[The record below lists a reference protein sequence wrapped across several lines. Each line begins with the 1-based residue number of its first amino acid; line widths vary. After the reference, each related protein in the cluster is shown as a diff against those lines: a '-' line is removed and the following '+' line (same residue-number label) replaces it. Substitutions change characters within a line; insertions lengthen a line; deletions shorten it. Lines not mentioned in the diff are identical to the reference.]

1 MPIYQNKKMSDVAI
15 DDMMQEYALKEND
28 SYIYKY
34 FLEFDSNIQKRKLEN
49 ITSEEL
55 KKAIDKRIKTFK
67 YDLQTRSNNT
77 AINLINGWYQMHDR
91 KIQETGVNEISTEK
105 YQTLYDKLYKS
116 PASDKVLIPI
126 KVDAKSGIGLFI
138 IGRDNY
144 LKNEFLYPAT
154 YHCGIDIIS
163 NWENTDDY
171 GVCLYRIGRHD
182 SSSDNYLSDI
192 KNVRDASLW
201 FDKWLSINE
210 DDVLSEIRNLNGNM
224 PEGCPEELMKYF
236 ADYFPDEDDYWSIS
250 DDDRD
255 RIMSEF

>member
-91 KIQETGVNEISTEK
+91 KIS
-105 YQTLYDKLYKS
+105 S
-116 PASDKVLIPI
+116 
-126 KVDAKSGIGLFI
+126 I
-138 IGRDNY
+138 I
-144 LKNEFLYPAT
+144 
-154 YHCGIDIIS
+154 
-163 NWENTDDY
+163 
-171 GVCLYRIGRHD
+171 
-182 SSSDNYLSDI
+182 
-192 KNVRDASLW
+192 
-201 FDKWLSINE
+201 
-210 DDVLSEIRNLNGNM
+210 
-224 PEGCPEELMKYF
+224 
-236 ADYFPDEDDYWSIS
+236 
-250 DDDRD
+250 
-255 RIMSEF
+255 